1 MKWSAKETFQNL
13 SYVLLFFLNW
23 KNSHN
28 FLFFILC
35 YVFFFSLMN
44 APFFLKSECTYHISI
59 VTKVSIKSNKR
70 KKRQKSPNLYLNWCD
85 LCNWVT
91 GTCIMHKTR
100 DNRIFSPVDQ
110 LDLPCLEQFEFYL
123 HSPSSLQLSF
133 EIHLKYLICEHQK
146 ATKLCP
152 PVQKTILW
160 PQKNHKPDLFVV
172 FHQKVFLEYQ

>member
-1 MKWSAKETFQNL
+1 MPHFFWRVNVRIIFQLLLRCQLSLTKE
-13 SYVLLFFLNW
+13 
-23 KNSHN
+23 
-28 FLFFILC
+28 
-35 YVFFFSLMN
+35 
-44 APFFLKSECTYHISI
+44 
-59 VTKVSIKSNKR
+59 

-91 GTCIMHKTR
+91 RTCIMHKTR

-133 EIHLKYLICEHQK
+133 EIHPKYLICEHQK

-172 FHQKVFLEYQ
+172 FHQKVFLEYR